1 MARPA
6 SGREHLQAAR
16 ALLKSAKTADELRL
30 AQSVILP
37 LELNFSMEQ
46 TAAVIG
52 RSVAATCNMRTRF
65 SRVASGA
72 EPAPRKKQELRNRAH
87 AQLQREADILDEVLS
102 SAATGGIVVVPRL
115 KPAIEAKL
123 GKTIALS
130 GVYRMLAR
138 HGWRKLAPDTQHPK
152 GDPQRRDDWKKNS
165 PPTWVK
171 S

>member
-1 MARPA
+1 MARLA
-6 SGREHLQAAR
+6 SGHEHLQAAR
-16 ALLKSAKTADELRL
+16 DLLKSAKTADQLRL
-30 AQSVILP
+30 AQSVLLP
-37 LELNFSMEQ
+37 LELNFSMAQ

-65 SRVASGA
+65 GRVASGA
-72 EPAPRKKQELRNRAH
+72 EVAPRKKQELRNRAH
-87 AQLQREADILDEVLS
+87 AQLQREADILDEVLGAA
-102 SAATGGIVVVPRL
+102 SAGSIVVVPRL
-115 KPAIEAKL
+115 KPAIEARL

-138 HGWRKLAPDTQHPK
+138 HGWRKLAPDTRHPK
-152 GDPQRRDDWKKNS
+152 GGPQRREDWKKNS